1 MTPSPARLLWDTGG
15 LWSLMTLEAAWQRG
29 LALEPISAAQIA
41 AGGLEGSRLLVVPG
55 GWSARKKKALGPEG
69 AEAIREF
76 IRQGGAYLGFCGG
89 AGLALSVDDGLGLVN
104 LDRASGAQRLPGL
117 SGPVLISPCP
127 EAQGHPLW
135 EHGEP
140 LASWPV
146 WWPGQFNE
154 PQDPAITV
162 LARYHGPTQDMR
174 LSGPSQDPAPLW
186 EQPAVIE
193 ARLGQGR
200 LLLSYPHLDTPG
212 EEPAGQALDRLWRA
226 WLGPNAQSRAKAPP
240 STPSPAVS
248 RLAARCAA
256 LWEQGQA
263 LELWEARHPVM
274 PLWQRGARGL
284 EFWELARLSEALALW
299 AGDDS
304 MEGELEAVLE
314 PILAHGEAVLQAQA
328 TLLGGQEPEA
338 DAAEILAAW
347 FPRPRRTGGDWAS
360 TRDMMEK
367 ALLRLFRDASRD

>member
-1 MTPSPARLLWDTGG
+1 MPPSPARLLWDTGG

-41 AGGLEGSRLLVVPG
+41 DGGLEGTRLLVVPG
-55 GWSARKKKALGPEG
+55 GWSSRKKKALGSQG
-69 AEAIREF
+69 AKALSRF
-76 IRQGGAYLGFCGG
+76 IHQGGIYLGFCGG

-135 EHGEP
+135 QHGEP

-154 PQDPAITV
+154 PDDPSITV
-162 LARYHGPTQDMR
+162 LARYHGPTEEMR

-193 ARLGQGR
+193 AHLGRGR

-212 EEPAGQALDRLWRA
+212 EEPAGQALERLWGA
-226 WLGPNAQSRAKAPP
+226 WLGPDAPSRGKTPP
-240 STPSPAVS
+240 GAPSPVVS
-248 RLAARCAA
+248 RLAARCAV

-263 LELWEARHPVM
+263 LGLWQPRHQVM

-284 EFWELARLSEALALW
+284 EFWELARLSKALALW

-304 MEGELEAVLE
+304 ADGELEAALK
-314 PILAHGEAVLQAQA
+314 PILAHGAAVLQAQA
-328 TLLGGQEPEA
+328 ALMAGQEPEA
-338 DAAEILAAW
+338 QAAEILAAW
-347 FPRPRRTGGDWAS
+347 FPRPRRTGGDWALA
-360 TRDMMEK
+360 RDMMEK
-367 ALLRLFRDASRD
+367 ALLRLLGNASRD